1 MRIAIFSDVHG
12 NLTALEAVL
21 DHLAHQP
28 DVDKI
33 VFAGDICLFG
43 PRPSE
48 CLNLI
53 HQSEIEFLVGNTDEW
68 LRNPPP
74 IHHDMDDSQRKNRQ
88 NIQDWCSWTIDHFS
102 ESNQIHLDELRSIFM
117 RRYSPTE
124 NPDEDLLIVHA
135 NPIDLMEV
143 IYPTIDTQLNIFG
156 EIRQSDEDL
165 EPLLDGVEA
174 AALAYG
180 HLHIPSIRNWRNLL
194 LWSFRLF
201 KFVKL
206 PISGGSWVITFSSSL
221 RLRRLVNFPISGGS
235 VEMPRSLRSSTAQC
249 SFASCSIV
257 SRNSSSVIA

>member
-53 HQSEIEFLVGNTDEW
+53 HQSEIETLVGNTDEW
-68 LRNPPP
+68 LRTPPP
-74 IHHDMDDSQRKNRQ
+74 INDDMDESLRKNRQ
-88 NIQDWCSWTIDHFS
+88 NIQDWCSWTVDHFS
-102 ESNQIHLDELRSIFM
+102 ETDQSHLDEVRSTTM

-143 IYPTIDTQLNIFG
+143 IYPPIDTQLNIFG
-156 EIRQSDEDL
+156 EIRQSDEEL
-165 EPLLDGVEA
+165 EPLLEGVQA

-180 HLHIPSIRNWRNLL
+180 HLHIPSIRNWRNML
-194 LWSFRLF
+194 
-201 KFVKL
+201 
-206 PISGGSWVITFSSSL
+206 
-221 RLRRLVNFPISGGS
+221 LVN
-235 VEMPRSLRSSTAQC
+235 V
-249 SFASCSIV
+249 
-257 SRNSSSVIA
+257 SSVSLPGDGDKRAKYAILSWSPSNGWRAEHFFVDYDVASEIAAYSRYKPPGWEIRVETLSRAGIYPQ